1 MNVLHLRVYDG
12 LIILHHHQKA
22 IVDSSI
28 LRKESMD
35 VFPRELSQAGMVDQ
49 DEGNGFEGV
58 KHET

>member
-49 DEGNGFEGV
+49 DEGNGF
-58 KHET
+58 